1 MGSSE
6 APTQESALVGGSGLA
21 DRLARWTAGKNAL
34 NTPIEGLSF
43 HRWEA
48 PTEPTSYTLPPSICL
63 IGQGRKRVFLG
74 HGTFPYDRHK
84 FLITSLNLPVTA
96 QIIEAS
102 PEHPYVGL
110 TMALDFQAIT
120 RLMADHELVFPPPP
134 SERLAI
140 SIGDMSDD
148 LLKAFYRLIDLLDAP
163 EDIPVMAPLIKQEIF
178 YRLLKSDQGTRL
190 SAIASVGQ
198 HGHQIS
204 RVVDWLKLNF
214 SQPVKVEEL
223 ASRAGLSVSAFHNH
237 FRAMTTLSPLQYQKR
252 MRLIEARRLML
263 TEQLDAASAA
273 FEVGY
278 ESPSQFSREYSRQFG
293 APPMRDIKN
302 LTAAPAGRG

>member
-6 APTQESALVGGSGLA
+6 APTRNAASASDSGLA
-21 DRLARWTAGKNAL
+21 DRIARWTAGQNAVD
-34 NTPIEGLSF
+34 TAIEGLSF

-63 IGQGRKRVFLG
+63 IGDGRKRVFLG
-74 HGTFPYDRHK
+74 HQTYPYDKHK

-96 QIIEAS
+96 QVIEAS
-102 PEHPYVGL
+102 PQRPYLGL

-120 RLMADHELVFPPPP
+120 QLMADHELVFPPPP

-148 LLKAFYRLIDLLDAP
+148 LLKAFHRLVDLLDAP

-198 HGHQIS
+198 HGYQIS

-214 SQPVKVEEL
+214 SQPVKVEDL

-263 TEQLDAASAA
+263 TEHLDAASAA
-273 FEVGY
+273 FQVGY

-293 APPMRDIKN
+293 APPMRDIKQ
-302 LTAAPAGRG
+302 LIATPAA

>member
-1 MGSSE
+1 MGSSQ
-6 APTQESALVGGSGLA
+6 PLTQNRQQAGTASLA
-21 DRLARWTAGKNAL
+21 TQIARWTTGRNAAD
-34 NTPIEGLSF
+34 TAIEGLSF

-48 PTEPTSYTLPPSICL
+48 PTKPTSYTLPPSICL

-74 HGTFPYDRHK
+74 DQTYAYDQHK

-102 PEHPYVGL
+102 AEQPYLGL
-110 TMALDFQAIT
+110 TMALDFQVIT
-120 RLMADHELVFPPPP
+120 RLMADHELVTASPVAA
-134 SERLAI
+134 RLAI
-140 SIGDMSDD
+140 SIGDLSDE
-148 LLKAFYRLIDLLDAP
+148 LMEAFNRLVALLDRP
-163 EDIPVMAPLIKQEIF
+163 EDIPVMAPLIKQEIY
-178 YRLLKSDQGTRL
+178 YRLLKSDQGARL
-190 SAIASVGQ
+190 AAIASIGH
-198 HGHQIS
+198 HGYQIS
-204 RVVDWLKLNF
+204 RVIDWLKLNY
-214 SQPVKVEEL
+214 SRSVKVEDL

-237 FRAMTTLSPLQYQKR
+237 FRAMTALSPLQYQKR

-302 LTAAPAGRG
+302 LIGAPAN